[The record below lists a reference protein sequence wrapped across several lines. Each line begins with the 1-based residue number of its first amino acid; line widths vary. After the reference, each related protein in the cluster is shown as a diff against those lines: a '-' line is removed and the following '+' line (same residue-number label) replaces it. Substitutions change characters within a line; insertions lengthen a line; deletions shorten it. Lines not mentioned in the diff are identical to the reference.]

1 MSDSRPRAPVRG
13 AARRHDSVAAQAIDR
28 PENFVSIVS
37 VRELL
42 DSGVQFG
49 HLASVWNPRMKPYIH
64 GKRNG
69 IHLIDLKGTVR
80 GLIRAYNFLQR
91 LCGDGKGVLFVGTK
105 RQAKSTII
113 AEARR
118 SGQPYVSER
127 WLGGMLTNFYTIR
140 TRLKRLDELEA
151 IEAVGIAY
159 GQKLKKRELSRIM
172 RERKKI
178 QKNLDGVRTME
189 RLPGALV
196 VIDPRVEHIAV
207 AEANKLGIPVV
218 ALLDTDCDPSRID
231 ILIPGNDDA
240 MRSIQL
246 GLGRLSDAI
255 LSGVKDWK
263 VKETILRKQEDDRR
277 RAEEQRREEIRTRQR
292 AEAAARK
299 RHEEAKRRARE
310 AAAQS
315 AVDEAQ
321 ADKPAEEKPAPPE
334 EKPQPPE
341 DQDEGEKGSPE
352 VSS

>member
-1 MSDSRPRAPVRG
+1 
-13 AARRHDSVAAQAIDR
+13 
-28 PENFVSIVS
+28 
-37 VRELL
+37 
-42 DSGVQFG
+42 
-49 HLASVWNPRMKPYIH
+49 MKPYIH

-69 IHLIDLKGTVR
+69 IHLIDLRGTVR

-118 SGQPYVSER
+118 CGQPYVSER

-140 TRLKRLDELEA
+140 TRLKRLEELEA
-151 IEAVGIAY
+151 IEAVGIAH
-159 GQKLKKRELSRIM
+159 GQKLKKRELSRIL

-196 VIDPRVEHIAV
+196 VIDPRIEHIAV

-218 ALLDTDCDPSRID
+218 ALLDTDCDPDRID
-231 ILIPGNDDA
+231 IPIPGNDDA
-240 MRSIQL
+240 MRSVQIV
-246 GLGRLSDAI
+246 LGRLSDAI

-277 RAEEQRREEIRTRQR
+277 RADEQRREEIRTRQR

-299 RHEEAKRRARE
+299 RREEAERRARE

-315 AVDEAQ
+315 AVDEAK
-321 ADKPAEEKPAPPE
+321 DEDEPAEKKPKAPDAAKPKAPDEAKPKAPDEK
-334 EKPQPPE
+334 KPKASDA
-341 DQDEGEKGSPE
+341 DQDEGSKESPE
-352 VSS
+352 ASS